1 MKLEKLSNRETQ
13 GYFCHVIPIDLLQFS
28 RGICYFLP
36 SSDRFYNQ
44 SLRRIKIRNENK
56 HLSFGAIR
64 FQSRQM
70 VKCRFLSLIFQIFWG
85 SLAVWER
92 LRGLRTI
99 IFGCQRRVHEPSTG
113 ANTLNQPIRGQVD
126 LVSGTYLA
134 PHSTAQF
141 VNRPCQATSCAFLPW
156 QW

>member
-1 MKLEKLSNRETQ
+1 MLYQSI
-13 GYFCHVIPIDLLQFS
+13 YYS
-28 RGICYFLP
+28 FLGAYVTSCRP
-36 SSDRFYNQ
+36 LTDFI
-44 SLRRIKIRNENK
+44 IKVCVASKSWDSIRNENK
-56 HLSFGAIR
+56 HLSFGAIQFR
-64 FQSRQM
+64 SRQM

-92 LRGLRTI
+92 LRGLTTI

-113 ANTLNQPIRGQVD
+113 ANTLNQPIRDQVD

-134 PHSTAQF
+134 PHSTAQDTAQF